1 MAIELNHIKVIN
13 INASVSVGA
22 ASTAILA
29 ANSRRLYAEIV
40 NSSDTGIWIN
50 FGAAAAVG
58 TGIYI
63 APAGFSFVMNSEF
76 MWRGTVFGISAGAAG
91 KVVAVLEGQ

>member
-1 MAIELNHIKVIN
+1 MAVENNHIKVIAV
-13 INASVSVGA
+13 NASVSVGA
-22 ASTAILA
+22 GSTAILA

-40 NSSDTGIWIN
+40 NTSDTGIWIN

-58 TGIYI
+58 TGVYI
-63 APAGFSFVMNSEF
+63 APAGFSFVIDNSF

-91 KVVAVLEGQ
+91 KVVAVLDAQ